1 MVNGEQARGEHV
13 EGKKKPTAKQ
23 YLFVLLALVGALAA
37 GVEVSFLFPPS
48 RSGRRAHDCSG
59 HSIVGKDIGAI
70 VEGMGKPDAGPRA
83 DTAEAPPAANPAGG
97 VATQSPSRRDTSA
110 VAVVNN
116 VAIRAWVL
124 DNALRDRLFAGDT
137 AAANRDSLLQGL
149 ITFELLYQHARQNR
163 MVLSEGAGVLRSEA
177 VKRAYGD
184 EQAFRKQLE
193 KSGLTEAEY
202 REQWYRQATVNMFIE
217 EKIKQD
223 IRVSES
229 ALEKLHARIVSEGK
243 GQKAASLEES
253 RELLTKMYVDERVRM
268 EVDKL
273 VAKLREKAEIR
284 IAK

>member
-1 MVNGEQARGEHV
+1 VKE
-13 EGKKKPTAKQ
+13 KKKLTPKH
-23 YLFVLLALVGALAA
+23 YLYATLALAVALGAGFGASWLLPRPQSA
-37 GVEVSFLFPPS
+37 GH
-48 RSGRRAHDCSG
+48 GHACSD
-59 HSIVGKDIGAI
+59 HSVVGKDIGAI
-70 VEGMGKPDAGPRA
+70 VNEMSGKNEPRGG
-83 DTAEAPPAANPAGG
+83 DTAVVEAARPVRDTAAHAPAA
-97 VATQSPSRRDTSA
+97 RDTSA
-110 VAVVNN
+110 AATVNGI
-116 VAIRAWVL
+116 AIPGWVL
-124 DNALRDRLFAGDT
+124 DNARRDKLFAGDS
-137 AAANRDSLLQGL
+137 AAAHRDSVLKSL
-149 ITFELLYQHARQNR
+149 ITFELLYQHARQNGV
-163 MVLSEGAGVLRSEA
+163 VLSEGAGALRSEA

-229 ALEKLHARIVSEGK
+229 ALKKLHARIVSEGK

-284 IAK
+284 IANSEPRIAK